1 MKKATIYIETSVISY
16 LAARPSPDL
25 TTAACQQVTAEWW
38 ENHRHYYDVVTSA
51 LVLTEAGEGDPLTA
65 KKRLDLLKGIPV
77 LRITNE
83 AAELARILTAPGAAL
98 PRKAQADALHIA
110 IAAVHN
116 ADFLLTWNC
125 RHIDNPATKPLV
137 RKVCN
142 LQGYNCPEI
151 CTPFEIMEIDKN
163 EK

>member
-25 TTAACQQVTAEWW
+25 TTAAGQQITAEWW
-38 ENHRHYYDVVTSA
+38 ERYRGFYNVVTSA
-51 LVLTEAGEGDPLTA
+51 LVVTESAEGDQLMA

-77 LRITNE
+77 LRITSE
-83 AAELARILTAPGAAL
+83 AAELARILTSQGAAL

-116 ADFLLTWNC
+116 ADYLLTWNC

-137 RKVCN
+137 RKVCAS
-142 LQGYNCPEI
+142 QGYVCPEI
-151 CTPFEIMEIDKN
+151 CTPFEIMEIDKY